1 MIVTL
6 IFLLSSKDPKDADNI
21 TLPREETTP
30 PVTKRNLGLE
40 AILFINQD
48 GLSVYQKISDTSQ
61 VSDFEIIQLN
71 SYDFRF

>member
-6 IFLLSSKDPKDADNI
+6 IFLLSSKDPKDADKI
-21 TLPREETTP
+21 PLPKEETTP
-30 PVTKRNLGLE
+30 PVTKRNLGFE

-61 VSDFEIIQLN
+61 VSDFKIIQLN
-71 SYDFRF
+71 SYNFRF